1 MKAEIR
7 KNVSDAVLDDLPE
20 EAQEIYLEAYE
31 KAWEDFDESKG
42 GEMGQASVA
51 HRDAMYVV
59 KNEFEK
65 DDEKGVWYRKGEKPV
80 EEEGEDEGL
89 LSSLKDAL

>member
-7 KNVSDAVLDDLPE
+7 KHVSDAVLDDLPE

-31 KAWEDFDESKG
+31 EAWEDFDESMG

-51 HRDAMYVV
+51 HRNAMYIV
-59 KNEFEK
+59 KGEFEK
-65 DDEKGVWYRKGEKPV
+65 DDEKGVWYRKGEKP
-80 EEEGEDEGL
+80 EEEEEDKGL